1 VCARIMGMTSLR
13 MSNVNLTEKEGD
25 FIRAYRRMY
34 CATLCICLPRT
45 GPYSAVIRGYVA
57 AIAFVE

>member
-1 VCARIMGMTSLR
+1 

-25 FIRAYRRMY
+25 FIRAYRPMY
-34 CATLCICLPRT
+34 SATLCICLPRT
-45 GPYSAVIRGYVA
+45 GPYPAVIRGYVA